1 MGHAEEIKNIMF
13 TREFWLNKQPS
24 KAIEE
29 LIMIESKAHPESV
42 AAPVD
47 LLLITDM
54 GHQWLQGPA
63 RLLFNNYLEKANI

>member
-1 MGHAEEIKNIMF
+1 MGHAEEMKDIVF

-42 AAPVD
+42 AAPID
-47 LLLITDM
+47 LLFITDK
-54 GHQWLQGPA
+54 GFRWIQGPA
-63 RLLFNNYLEKANI
+63 KPSF